1 MPFFEDSS
9 QDYHRTELTEE
20 NTTIV
25 YFTVK
30 YFFIGNMLKISFL
43 FQVRKIAFWLLASAD
58 PGRTQLSN
66 S

>member
-43 FQVRKIAFWLLASAD
+43 FQVRKIAF
-58 PGRTQLSN
+58 
-66 S
+66 